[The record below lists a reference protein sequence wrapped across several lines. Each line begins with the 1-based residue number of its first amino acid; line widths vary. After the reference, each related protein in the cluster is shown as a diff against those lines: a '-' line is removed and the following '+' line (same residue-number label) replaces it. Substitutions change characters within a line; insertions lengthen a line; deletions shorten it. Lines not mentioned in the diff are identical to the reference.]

1 MHAFT
6 RPQMKPLHHVH
17 SLSICCVPATLL
29 CSRFFF
35 PRILQVN
42 SERQRLTC
50 STHEE
55 TYQLMYHEK
64 FTAYQHICH
73 FLNMNHKQT
82 YQLYHEKS
90 TSISTRMSLHVHEPE
105 DTYQL
110 MYMNH
115 TQRIN
120 TYVTPMKMNHQ
131 DRTIKNVITPPPR
144 TPPTNTQHINTYV
157 TSMKMNHQDRTIK
170 NVITPSTQPPPEP
183 PPTNIQRINTYV
195 TSMKMNHQ
203 DRTIKNVITPHPR
216 TPPTNTQHI
225 NTYVTSMKMNHQDRT
240 IKNVLTP
247 PTPPP
252 RNPPNEHPAY
262 QHLCH
267 MSLQ

>member
-90 TSISTRMSLHVHEPE
+90 TSISTRMSLHVHEP
-105 DTYQL
+105 QG
-110 MYMNH
+110 N
-115 TQRIN
+115 I
-120 TYVTPMKMNHQ
+120 
-131 DRTIKNVITPPPR
+131 
-144 TPPTNTQHINTYV
+144 
-157 TSMKMNHQDRTIK
+157 
-170 NVITPSTQPPPEP
+170 STHVHEP
-183 PPTNIQRINTYV
+183 YT
-195 TSMKMNHQ
+195 
-203 DRTIKNVITPHPR
+203 
-216 TPPTNTQHI
+216 
-225 NTYVTSMKMNHQDRT
+225 
-240 IKNVLTP
+240 
-247 PTPPP
+247 
-252 RNPPNEHPAY
+252 AY
-262 QHLCH
+262 QHICH
-267 MSLQ
+267 SNEDEPSRAYYQERYHTTTPNPPQPTPSISTPTSLQ